1 MAAGPTPPVHKSCSR
16 GVTCRLCLVEGC
28 TVDLSGPDVKPYCW
42 KRQLCMEHMRAQ
54 AVRRKGCGNTLF
66 RFCQQCGKLEQL
78 ARFQGQKRSC
88 RTGLRRRRTNSSG
101 DADKPPAHGP
111 CKQQHKQQP
120 LQKLAKGCKPA
131 VAAWLKAAAAHTAHA
146 AGSAGP
152 LSSQPGAATAAVCAP
167 GPTVLASTWCSGGGQ
182 FSQEQHQLLLLP
194 ASTGVTASAAGLPWT
209 HHHHHSNSSTTT
221 SSTSAGDAFPNI
233 PSITCTAP
241 QQQQQQHAAVPC
253 VAPPCSAGPGLAAA
267 AALMMPYA
275 AALPA
280 LCDVACGPAACG
292 SEAQLPQALND
303 WLDMEAERLVGEV
316 MGTAAGAA
324 VTVQQQAQHAQQQQ
338 QQQQQRLPLE
348 TCQAIAHSLMAMEQQ
363 LQQQQ
368 QHQHQ
373 QQPTLQLQACC
384 SMPLAW

>member
-16 GVTCRLCLVEGC
+16 GVTSGLCLVEGC

-78 ARFQGQKRSC
+78 ARFQGQK
-88 RTGLRRRRTNSSG
+88 
-101 DADKPPAHGP
+101 
-111 CKQQHKQQP
+111 
-120 LQKLAKGCKPA
+120 
-131 VAAWLKAAAAHTAHA
+131 
-146 AGSAGP
+146 
-152 LSSQPGAATAAVCAP
+152 
-167 GPTVLASTWCSGGGQ
+167 
-182 FSQEQHQLLLLP
+182 
-194 ASTGVTASAAGLPWT
+194 
-209 HHHHHSNSSTTT
+209 
-221 SSTSAGDAFPNI
+221 
-233 PSITCTAP
+233 
-241 QQQQQQHAAVPC
+241 
-253 VAPPCSAGPGLAAA
+253 SAGPGLAAA

-338 QQQQQRLPLE
+338 QQRLPLE
-348 TCQAIAHSLMAMEQQ
+348 TCQAIARSLMAMEQQ
-363 LQQQQ
+363 LQQQQQ